1 MSHAGSAEPPAL
13 LDSYLA
19 LSHVGPAEA
28 AGPLAPLAGE
38 AYEETPRVH
47 VARLVA
53 GGWHVFLRPDL
64 PESVRLALSELPPA
78 ALFSDYA
85 RVANILDRRAPDA
98 PPPYGL
104 SDGLWIGRTLL
115 FPEDATWPSLDDVVA
130 LPPGVDY
137 CGALAPAEQRPA
149 QATIAEPPPPPDV
162 FPGEQFAVV
171 VDGVVASICES
182 ARESEVAAEAW
193 VRTIPTASRRGYAT
207 RVTAAWAR
215 DVLRRGKT
223 PFYSHARE
231 NRASA
236 GVARALGLI
245 PFLDDVGYL

>member
-1 MSHAGSAEPPAL
+1 MSHAGSADPPTL
-13 LDSYLA
+13 LDIYLA

-28 AGPLAPLAGE
+28 GPLAPLVGE
-38 AYEETPRVH
+38 AHEETPRVH

-53 GGWHVFLRPDL
+53 GGWQVFLRPDL
-64 PESVRLALSELPPA
+64 PESVRVALSELAPA
-78 ALFSDYA
+78 TLFSDYV
-85 RVANILDRRAPDA
+85 RVANILDGRAPDA
-98 PPPYGL
+98 PAPQEL

-115 FPEDATWPSLDDVVA
+115 FPEDASWPALDGVVV
-130 LPPGVDY
+130 LPVGVDY
-137 CGALAPAEQRPA
+137 CGALAPADPRSA
-149 QATIAEPPPPPDV
+149 HAAADEPPPPPDV

-171 VDGVVASICES
+171 VDGVVASTCES
-182 ARESEVAAEAW
+182 ARESAVAAEAW
-193 VRTIPTASRRGYAT
+193 VRTIPSASRRGYAT

-215 DVLRRGKT
+215 DVRRRGKI

-236 GVARALGLI
+236 GVARALGLV

>member
-13 LDSYLA
+13 LDIYLA

-28 AGPLAPLAGE
+28 GPLAPLAGE
-38 AYEETPRVH
+38 AHEETPRLH
-47 VARLVA
+47 VARLVT

-64 PESVRLALSELPPA
+64 PESVRAALSELTPA
-78 ALFSDYA
+78 TLFSDYV
-85 RVANILDRRAPDA
+85 RVANILDGRPPDA
-98 PPPYGL
+98 PAPQGL

-115 FPEDATWPSLDDVVA
+115 FPDDAAWPPLDDVVA
-130 LPPGVDY
+130 LPAGVDY
-137 CGALAPAEQRPA
+137 CGALAPAEQRA
-149 QATIAEPPPPPDV
+149 ARAYIAEPPPPPEV

-171 VDGVVASICES
+171 VDGVVASTCES
-182 ARESEVAAEAW
+182 ARESAVAAEAW
-193 VRTIPTASRRGYAT
+193 VRTIPSASRRGYAT
-207 RVTAAWAR
+207 IVTGAWAQ
-215 DVLRRGKT
+215 DVRRRGKI

-245 PFLDDVGYL
+245 PYLDDVGYL

>member
-1 MSHAGSAEPPAL
+1 MSHAGSAESPAL
-13 LDSYLA
+13 LDIYLA
-19 LSHVGPAEA
+19 LSHVGPAD
-28 AGPLAPLAGE
+28 AGRLAPLAGE

-64 PESVRLALSELPPA
+64 PEAVYAALSELAPA
-78 ALFSDYA
+78 TLFSDYA
-85 RVANILDRRAPDA
+85 RVANILDGHPPDA
-98 PPPYGL
+98 PAPQGL

-115 FPEDATWPSLDDVVA
+115 FPEDASWPSLDDVVV
-130 LPPGVDY
+130 LPAGVDY
-137 CGALAPAEQRPA
+137 CGALAPAGQRVA
-149 QATIAEPPPPPDV
+149 RVAMAEPPLAPEV

-171 VDGVVASICES
+171 VDGVVASTCES
-182 ARESEVAAEAW
+182 ARESAVAAEAW
-193 VRTIPTASRRGYAT
+193 VRTIPSASRRGYAT

-215 DVLRRGKT
+215 DVRRRGKI

-236 GVARALGLI
+236 GVARALDLV